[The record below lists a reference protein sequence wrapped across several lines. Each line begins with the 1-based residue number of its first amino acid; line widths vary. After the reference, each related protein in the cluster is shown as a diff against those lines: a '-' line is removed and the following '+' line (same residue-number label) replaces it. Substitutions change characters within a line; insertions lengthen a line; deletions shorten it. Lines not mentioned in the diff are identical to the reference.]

1 MFFINF
7 KNLTLGDINNII
19 YMNSWIDEAEKRQ
32 KEKNTVYTQD
42 TREESVIIKENIQK
56 IEPFINKLNELI
68 ERVSKIS
75 PEERKPSLE
84 IGSTHLEGDLRYEFY
99 GSAFK
104 LKEKKIAFLFKKNVN
119 FIFWRRMYVNITDTA
134 GIIKITIY
142 EKGTSQTNQND
153 IMKQKLKLLSK
164 IESYNETVCLQIIDW
179 LVFKIS
185 SGDLKRNLP
194 HLHQ

>member
-1 MFFINF
+1 
-7 KNLTLGDINNII
+7 
-19 YMNSWIDEAEKRQ
+19 MNSWIDEAEKRQ

-42 TREESVIIKENIQK
+42 TREESVIIKENNQK

-84 IGSTHLEGDLRYEFY
+84 IGSTHLDGDLRYEFY

-104 LKEKKIAFLFKKNVN
+104 IKEKKIACLFKKNVN
-119 FIFWRRMYVNITDTA
+119 FIFWRRIYINVTDTA
-134 GIIKITIY
+134 GLIKITLY
-142 EKGTSQTNQND
+142 EKGISQLNPNDIVKQKIKLLSNINNQND
-153 IMKQKLKLLSK
+153 ASC
-164 IESYNETVCLQIIDW
+164 YNIIDW

-185 SGDLKRNLP
+185 MSELRRNLP

>member
-1 MFFINF
+1 
-7 KNLTLGDINNII
+7 
-19 YMNSWIDEAEKRQ
+19 MNSWIDEAEKRQ

-56 IEPFINKLNELI
+56 IESFINKLNELI

-84 IGSTHLEGDLRYEFY
+84 IGSTHLDGDLRYEFY

-104 LKEKKIAFLFKKNVN
+104 IKEKKIAFLFKKNVN
-119 FIFWRRMYVNITDTA
+119 FIFWRRIYINVTDTA
-134 GIIKITIY
+134 GLLKITLY
-142 EKGTSQTNQND
+142 EKGTSQLNPNDIVKKKIKLLSNINNQND
-153 IMKQKLKLLSK
+153 ASC
-164 IESYNETVCLQIIDW
+164 YNIIDW

-185 SGDLKRNLP
+185 MSELRRNLP